1 MRASCILRGL
11 ECCGGDPSLTV
22 FLLAD
27 AAERTNAEQQLAH
40 AAEVD
45 FVCVT
50 PPASG
55 CLTLS
60 RCGCDRNSSLSDTWA
75 NIVTYPRLPTSSL

>member
-1 MRASCILRGL
+1 MRASCLLRGL
-11 ECCGGDPSLTV
+11 DCCGGGPSLTV

-45 FVCVT
+45 FVCVL
-50 PPASG
+50 PASDF
-55 CLTLS
+55 LVLS
-60 RCGCDRNSSLSDTWA
+60 PCGCNRNSSPSDTRA

>member
-1 MRASCILRGL
+1 MRASCLLCGL
-11 ECCGGDPSLTV
+11 DCCGGGPSLTV

-45 FVCVT
+45 FVCV
-50 PPASG
+50 PPSLWLPRPVA
-55 CLTLS
+55 LWL
-60 RCGCDRNSSLSDTWA
+60 RRNSSPSDPRT